1 MIAGTSYWLIEKRYE
16 SSIIPGILDG
26 MWWAFVSM
34 TTVGYGDISPT
45 TKKGRLAAILWI
57 LFGIAACS
65 LFVAVVSSVLTATC
79 LSQEANIR
87 DSEIAVISGSQEHSL
102 AIRKSARPIPLSS
115 VEEIV
120 YALEEG
126 ISSGALLDSY
136 VAGFYQ
142 SHFKKFRL
150 NGLQEDFFSYGFV
163 VMPSVLKYE
172 KCFKNY
178 LASRQ
183 NELFSIVSKNIIPLK
198 VSSLS
203 LFCNHLCCKFK

>member
-1 MIAGTSYWLIEKRYE
+1 MII
-16 SSIIPGILDG
+16 
-26 MWWAFVSM
+26 
-34 TTVGYGDISPT
+34 
-45 TKKGRLAAILWI
+45 LAA
-57 LFGIAACS
+57 
-65 LFVAVVSSVLTATC
+65 
-79 LSQEANIR
+79 
-87 DSEIAVISGSQEHSL
+87 
-102 AIRKSARPIPLSS
+102 LSS

-203 LFCNHLCCKFK
+203 LFCNHLCCKLK